1 MVEDDALRAVFFDPD
16 DFGKR
21 SSSSRTAR
29 MTSPSTAIFDA
40 RPVINPVALAKAQ
53 VGFKD
58 GMSNTGASPQLRCRT
73 SDVPDVKAGQALVL
87 TLAAA
92 TIPCGMSSRTARACH
107 NLIVL
112 KVA

>member
-16 DFGKR
+16 DFGEEVIIKPNGR
-21 SSSSRTAR
+21 DEFTIL
-29 MTSPSTAIFDA
+29 AIFDT

-58 GMSNTGASPQLRCRT
+58 GMQNTGSAPQLRCRT
-73 SDVPDVKAGQALVL
+73 SDVADVKAARALVSARGVDYSVWDVQPDG
-87 TLAAA
+87 T
-92 TIPCGMSSRTARACH
+92 GMST
-107 NLIVL
+107 LIL